1 MLRGIISQL
10 IYYDRSQM
18 MSRTTDWVLEQEAKG
33 EIVFNGTQY
42 VPSNQDNNQSEDIF
56 DRFERAEFELDLA
69 LTNWSTLKN
78 EINKRV

>member
-1 MLRGIISQL
+1 
-10 IYYDRSQM
+10 
-18 MSRTTDWVLEQEAKG
+18 MSRTTDWVLEQEDKG

-42 VPSNQDNNQSEDIF
+42 VPNNQSEDIF

-69 LTNWSTLKN
+69 LTNWSTLKD